1 MNGVIKRYRFMA
13 IAAGIMSLLLWF
25 VELPVVYLLDNPDL
39 EAKVKWIPF
48 VHGWVY
54 ALYVLVAI
62 QFSVKAQ
69 WPMKKII
76 WLILAGTLPIASIA
90 RAIVGGSGSRR
101 GSTDRRRLATLR
113 RARVRE
119 RGGHGSPGIAPA

>member
-1 MNGVIKRYRFMA
+1 MSGAIKRYRFMA
-13 IAAGIMSLLLWF
+13 LVAGVMSLLLWF
-25 VELPVVYLLDNPDL
+25 VDLPVAYLLNNQEWKDDV
-39 EAKVKWIPF
+39 AWIPF

-54 ALYVLVAI
+54 AAYVLVAI

-90 RAIVGGSGSRR
+90 AERR
-101 GSTDRRRLATLR
+101 V
-113 RARVRE
+113 VRQY
-119 RGGHGSPGIAPA
+119 S